1 MKVSKKYLIARIYKK
16 LHKAVP
22 KLVIHDVVTAV
33 TDYIV
38 QELSEDRSFSVENF
52 GTFSP
57 YHFHSHEGLDVSS
70 GAMQYVEGFKSVK
83 FRPHAVYC
91 LLLERKRK
99 KFMPKE

>member
-1 MKVSKKYLIARIYKK
+1 MKVSKKVLIARIYKK

-22 KLVIHDVVTAV
+22 KLVIHDVITAV

-38 QELSEDRSFSVENF
+38 QELSEDRSFGVENF

-57 YHFHSHEGLDVSS
+57 YYFHSHEGLDVSS
-70 GAMQYVEGFKSVK
+70 GAIQHVEGFKNVK
-83 FRPHAVYC
+83 FQPHAVYR

-99 KFMPKE
+99 KFTPKE